1 MHSESSTRVRLPL
14 KTPRRH
20 FYKVRIAPRG
30 SSPGMLWAD
39 VTVFATSVNAA
50 MLKAF
55 EYFPKHAWK
64 ILDVNLRD

>member
-1 MHSESSTRVRLPL
+1 MHSEASTRVRQPL
-14 KTPRRH
+14 ETVRRRA
-20 FYKVRIAPRG
+20 YKVRIAPRG

-64 ILDVNLRD
+64 ILDVNLKN